1 MRSST
6 ALRAS
11 AAVALS
17 ADFDMPVLNASL
29 MAVAGLMAF
38 DRPSVSRCENL
49 QLRMAAHVK
58 TGLCGMQRG
67 IQFVVCTEGASDT

>member
-1 MRSST
+1 
-6 ALRAS
+6 
-11 AAVALS
+11 
-17 ADFDMPVLNASL
+17 LNASL